1 MSSIEKMLT
10 ADISGPESLL
20 DTALG
25 LISDSGCF
33 HMENAAL
40 RRGQNGKSAKRENP
54 YITPI
59 KQLSE
64 IAALTGITYERAE
77 HKLRDS
83 DLPGVC
89 EEIST
94 IRDRATELSAD
105 VQAEE
110 SKLASHTSALEQIGH
125 LSGGGERQALDVDF
139 QEVFSCSNIRVR
151 YGRMPVDSYERLPY
165 YDESELCFITY
176 GSDNSYCYGFALS
189 PSDGKERMNEIL
201 ADLYFERIH
210 IPDFIHG
217 SIGQATEEMK
227 RSIENDKAEIEKKRK
242 ALGEYMSGVRDKLC
256 RYFTKLKVM
265 YDTFELRENVLIA
278 GGKFYITGYVPK
290 RDEETL
296 RKSFDGTQ
304 IDFAA
309 KELSKKEEAD
319 APVKLRTS
327 RFAEP
332 FSMFVELYGLPGYK
346 DINPTSFLAITY
358 TLLFGIMFGDLG
370 QGFLLVILGF
380 ILHKKNGS
388 TLGRIMKRLGVSSM
402 IFGTLYGSVFGFEE
416 LLDPVYER
424 LGIHFLP
431 FKTISNI
438 NTVLYAAIGIGIVI
452 IIISVLINM
461 FMGFRTKD
469 YTRAL
474 FSNSGLAGLVFY
486 CALLFL
492 LLGGMLGIKA
502 GGPAYIICLIV
513 LPLVVMFL
521 KEPLGE
527 LVQGRGFAIHES
539 VGDFIASNFFE
550 CFEYLLGY
558 ATNTLSFVRVGG
570 FVLSH
575 AGMMSVVLALSSM
588 AGNMLPVVM
597 VLGNLFVMA
606 LEGLLSG
613 IQVLRL
619 EFYEMFSRYYTGG
632 GKPFTPVRVNFDEI
646 IE

>member
-1 MSSIEKMLT
+1 M
-10 ADISGPESLL
+10 
-20 DTALG
+20 
-25 LISDSGCF
+25 
-33 HMENAAL
+33 
-40 RRGQNGKSAKRENP
+40 
-54 YITPI
+54 
-59 KQLSE
+59 
-64 IAALTGITYERAE
+64 
-77 HKLRDS
+77 
-83 DLPGVC
+83 
-89 EEIST
+89 
-94 IRDRATELSAD
+94 
-105 VQAEE
+105 
-110 SKLASHTSALEQIGH
+110 
-125 LSGGGERQALDVDF
+125 
-139 QEVFSCSNIRVR
+139 
-151 YGRMPVDSYERLPY
+151 
-165 YDESELCFITY
+165 
-176 GSDNSYCYGFALS
+176 
-189 PSDGKERMNEIL
+189 
-201 ADLYFERIH
+201 
-210 IPDFIHG
+210 
-217 SIGQATEEMK
+217 
-227 RSIENDKAEIEKKRK
+227 
-242 ALGEYMSGVRDKLC
+242 
-256 RYFTKLKVM
+256 
-265 YDTFELRENVLIA
+265 
-278 GGKFYITGYVPK
+278 
-290 RDEETL
+290 
-296 RKSFDGTQ
+296 
-304 IDFAA
+304 
-309 KELSKKEEAD
+309 
-319 APVKLRTS
+319 
-327 RFAEP
+327 
-332 FSMFVELYGLPGYK
+332 
-346 DINPTSFLAITY
+346 
-358 TLLFGIMFGDLG
+358 
-370 QGFLLVILGF
+370 
-380 ILHKKNGS
+380 
-388 TLGRIMKRLGVSSM
+388 
-402 IFGTLYGSVFGFEE
+402 
-416 LLDPVYER
+416 YER